1 MQLRVSIHQEMMNK
15 EVKPSQGWSPQL
27 FELKSLMKWVEAGHG
42 WCATHFV
49 NRHRLA
55 ENARGSNV
63 VVVDIDGD
71 TTLDHFWN
79 APTALNWCAATYTSC
94 SHTEESH
101 RFRAL
106 FPLGLELQSI
116 AQHKAA
122 YHFIVDRLLADLG
135 IERLKDNCGEKP
147 ERLWYGNTNALTLF
161 NQEDSYE
168 PVPAFILENVEAEN
182 DSIEFIKSDITDI
195 DLKRCKWLLE
205 NFIYP
210 TEDGEYAEGNLP
222 NRSGFVQVTAA
233 CAGIGECIFEDWV
246 NWVNRG
252 HHGEKDSNTKAE
264 KWKNLGDYGGHKC
277 LYGIAKK
284 QDPYWQHKLP
294 VGLKFRAEGSAIG
307 YSQCDPEPVFTTT
320 DNSVQ
325 TSVPTDNSVHIS
337 TNTDTS
343 PKPMDFTD
351 NTEPTP
357 DVELAP
363 KRRGR
368 PKKTASDAAAERDQD
383 VETIKALLPNL
394 GKNLL
399 TSQLEYT
406 GNGGQRCALQGNDI
420 EIMTTKFAV
429 EHGVFI
435 PEARCKTAV
444 LYTASMNTFCP
455 IKQYLDKCA
464 ATAVPHPDWETCG
477 KEFLGNEK
485 KLATMIMQRMM
496 IGAVARAYDPGC
508 SMSWIPIL
516 VGAQGVGKSMFS
528 RNLCPPE
535 LFAEVTTPL
544 EILMK
549 EQYRL
554 HTAWLLELPEID
566 NYFSVKNIENFK
578 NLITTRV
585 DETRKPYAMLPE
597 KLRRRFIMIGTTNRN
612 QFLVDST
619 GNRRFIP
626 LEIPSDFLIPFERLA
641 AERDQL
647 WAAAIQA
654 YRSHAR
660 YEFHSAEINQI
671 NDYIQEFGD
680 PDPWSDIIR
689 EWVSQKKETTSVEVL
704 TKALN
709 LDSKQQDR
717 RSARRVGDVLSTLGW
732 RRLNTTRWQNVET
745 GKWYESKKAV
755 EKVDKT
761 LLEKDDKGY
770 APVQPKSVRLWQ
782 RPKNQPI
789 SENHILHSF

>member
-1 MQLRVSIHQEMMNK
+1 MQLKVSIHQEMMNK
-15 EVKPSQGWSPQL
+15 EAKPSQGWSPQL

-42 WCATHFV
+42 WCATYFV

-55 ENARGSNV
+55 DNARGSNV

-106 FPLGLELQSI
+106 FPLGLELQSA

-122 YHFIVDRLLADLG
+122 YHFIVSRLLADLG

-168 PVPAFILENVEAEN
+168 LVPADILETIEIEEDV
-182 DSIEFIKSDITDI
+182 EFIKSDITEL
-195 DLKRCKWLLE
+195 DLKRCQWLLDH
-205 NFIYP
+205 FIHV
-210 TEDGEYAEGNLP
+210 TEDGEYEDGSNP
-222 NRSGFVQVTAA
+222 RRSGYVQVLAA
-233 CAGIGECIFEDWV
+233 CAGIGEGIFNNWVDWV
-246 NWVNRG
+246 SRG
-252 HHGEKDSNTKAE
+252 HHGHKPANMMPF
-264 KWKNLGDYGGHKC
+264 KWKGIGKFGGHKR

-284 QDPYWQHKLP
+284 QDANWKLLMP
-294 VGLKFRAEGSAIG
+294 TELQFRAEGSASG
-307 YSQCDPEPVFTTT
+307 YSQCDPEPIF
-320 DNSVQ
+320 
-325 TSVPTDNSVHIS
+325 
-337 TNTDTS
+337 TNTDNS
-343 PKPMDFTD
+343 PKPMDFND
-351 NTEPTP
+351 NAEPTP

-464 ATAVPHPDWETCG
+464 ATAVPHPHWDTCG
-477 KEFLGNEK
+477 KEFLGNEH

-528 RNLCPPE
+528 RNLVPPD

-578 NLITTRV
+578 NLITTRI

-626 LEIPSDFLIPFERLA
+626 LEIPSGFLIPFERLA

-654 YRSHAR
+654 YRCHTR

-745 GKWYESKKAV
+745 GKWYESKDEV
-755 EKVDKT
+755 DEK
-761 LLEKDDKGY
+761 LLKKDDKGY
-770 APVQPKSVRLWQ
+770 STVQPRSVRLWQ

-789 SENHILHSF
+789 SENHILHPF

>member
-1 MQLRVSIHQEMMNK
+1 MNK

-27 FELKSLMKWVEAGHG
+27 AELKFLMKWVEAGHG

-49 NRHRLA
+49 DRHRLA
-55 ENARGSNV
+55 DNARGSNV

-71 TTLDHFWN
+71 TTLDNFWS
-79 APTALNWCAATYTSC
+79 AQTALNWCAATYTSC

-106 FPLGLELQSI
+106 FPLGHDLQSP

-122 YHFIVDRLLADLG
+122 YHFIVSRLLADLG

-161 NQEDSYE
+161 NQWDSYHL
-168 PVPAFILENVEAEN
+168 VPADILET
-182 DSIEFIKSDITDI
+182 IEIEDDVDFIKSDITEL
-195 DLKRCKWLLE
+195 DLKRCQWLLD
-205 NFIYP
+205 NFIHV
-210 TEDGEYAEGNLP
+210 TEDGEYEDGNFP
-222 NRSGFVQVTAA
+222 NRSGYVQVLAA
-233 CAGIGECIFEDWV
+233 CAGIGEGIFDHWVDWV
-246 NWVNRG
+246 SRG
-252 HHGEKDSNTKAE
+252 HHGHKPANMMPF
-264 KWKNLGDYGGHKC
+264 KWKGIGKFGGHKR

-284 QDPYWQHKLP
+284 QDANWKLQLP
-294 VGLKFRAEGSAIG
+294 TELKFRAEGSATG
-307 YSQCDPEPVFTTT
+307 YSQCDPDPVFTDT
-320 DNSVQ
+320 D
-325 TSVPTDNSVHIS
+325 I
-337 TNTDTS
+337 S
-343 PKPMDFTD
+343 PKNMDFSD
-351 NTEPTP
+351 FVEPLP
-357 DVELAP
+357 DVDLAP

-368 PKKTASDAAAERDQD
+368 PKKTTSDLSEERIQD
-383 VETIKALLPNL
+383 FETVKRLLPNL

-406 GNGGQRCALQGNDI
+406 DHIGQRRALQGNDI

-435 PEARCKTAV
+435 PEARCKNAV
-444 LYTASMNTFCP
+444 LYAANMNTFCP
-455 IKQYLDKCA
+455 IQQYLDRCA
-464 ATAVPHPDWETCG
+464 STSVPHSQWDTCG
-477 KEFLGNEK
+477 KEFLGNEHR
-485 KLATMIMQRMM
+485 LATLIMQRMM

-528 RNLCPPE
+528 RNLVPND

-566 NYFSVKNIENFK
+566 NYFSIKNIENFK
-578 NLITTRV
+578 NLITTRI

-626 LEIPSDFLIPFERLA
+626 LEIPSGFLIPFDRLA
-641 AERDQL
+641 EERDQL
-647 WAAAIQA
+647 WASAIQE
-654 YRSHAR
+654 YRKHTR
-660 YEFHSAEINQI
+660 YEFHSDEINQI

-680 PDPWSDIIR
+680 PDPWIDIIAKH
-689 EWVSQKKETTSVEVL
+689 VADKEEVKSVDIL
-704 TKALN
+704 SSALN
-709 LDSKQQDR
+709 LDSIKQDR
-717 RSARRVGDVLSTLGW
+717 RSSRRVADVLTTMRW
-732 RRLNTTRWQNVET
+732 RRFNTTRWMNIDT
-745 GKWYESKKAV
+745 GEMYKSKEDVPKALF
-755 EKVDKT
+755 KKD
-761 LLEKDDKGY
+761 KDDKIK
-770 APVQPKSVRLWQ
+770 VIQKSVRLWQ
-782 RPKNQPI
+782 RPKDEPI
-789 SENHILHSF
+789 EENHILNPF

>member
-1 MQLRVSIHQEMMNK
+1 MNK
-15 EVKPSQGWSPQL
+15 EAKPSQGWSPQL
-27 FELKSLMKWVEAGHG
+27 AELNFLMKWVAAGHG
-42 WCATHFV
+42 WCATHFAG
-49 NRHRLA
+49 RHRLA
-55 ENARGSNV
+55 DNARGSNV

-71 TTLDHFWN
+71 TTLLDFWN
-79 APTALNWCAATYTSC
+79 APTALSWCAATYTSC

-106 FPLGLELQSI
+106 FPLGLELQTT

-122 YHFIVDRLLADLG
+122 YHFIVSRLLADLG

-147 ERLWYGNTNALTLF
+147 ERLWYGNTKALTWY
-161 NQEDSYE
+161 NNEDSYE
-168 PVPAFILENVEAEN
+168 LVPAEILAT
-182 DSIEFIKSDITDI
+182 IEIETDTIDFIKSDITDI

-222 NRSGFVQVTAA
+222 NRAGYVQVTAA

-246 NWVNRG
+246 SWVQRG
-252 HHGEKDSNTKAE
+252 HHGEKEFNTKAK
-264 KWKNLGDYGGHKC
+264 KWENLGDYGGHKR

-307 YSQCDPEPVFTTT
+307 YSQCDPEPVFTNIDT
-320 DNSVQ
+320 SVQ
-325 TSVPTDNSVHIS
+325 IS
-337 TNTDTS
+337 PNTDIS
-343 PKPMDFTD
+343 PKPMEFTD
-351 NTEPTP
+351 IVEPTP
-357 DVELAP
+357 DVDAAP

-368 PKKTASDAAAERDQD
+368 PKKTANETSAERVHD
-383 VETIKALLPNL
+383 VETVKELLPDL

-406 GNGGQRCALQGNDI
+406 DHSGQRRALQGNDI

-435 PEARCKTAV
+435 PEARCKNAV
-444 LYTASMNTFCP
+444 LYAANMNTFCP
-455 IKQYLDKCA
+455 IQQYLDKCA
-464 ATAVPHPDWETCG
+464 ATAVPHPEWDKCG
-477 KEFLGNEK
+477 KVFLGNEH
-485 KLATMIMQRMM
+485 KLATEIMQRMM

-528 RNLCPPE
+528 RNLVPND

-566 NYFSVKNIENFK
+566 NYFSIKNIENFK
-578 NLITTRV
+578 NLITTRT

-626 LEIPSDFLIPFERLA
+626 LEIPSGFLIPFNRLA
-641 AERDQL
+641 EERDQL
-647 WAAAIQA
+647 WASAIQA
-654 YRSHAR
+654 YRTHID
-660 YEFHSAEINQI
+660 YEFHSHEINQI

-680 PDPWSDIIR
+680 PDPWLEIIAKHVSD
-689 EWVSQKKETTSVEVL
+689 KEEIKSVDVL
-704 TKALN
+704 SGALN
-709 LDSKQQDR
+709 LDPTKQDR
-717 RSARRVGDVLSTLGW
+717 RASRRVADVLTTMRW
-732 RRLNTTRWQNVET
+732 RRFNTTRWVNIKT
-745 GKWYESKKAV
+745 GEVYKSKEDVPK
-755 EKVDKT
+755 K
-761 LLEKDDKGY
+761 LFEKDEDKKIGV
-770 APVQPKSVRLWQ
+770 VQKSIRLWQ
-782 RPKNQPI
+782 RPVDEPI
-789 SENHILHSF
+789 VEDHILNPF

>member
-1 MQLRVSIHQEMMNK
+1 MKLRVSIHQEMMNK
-15 EVKPSQGWSPQL
+15 EAKPSQGWSPQL
-27 FELKSLMKWVEAGHG
+27 AELKFLMKWVAAGHG

-49 NRHRLA
+49 GRHRLA

-71 TTLDHFWN
+71 TNLLDFWN
-79 APTALNWCAATYTSC
+79 APTALSWCAATYTSC

-106 FPLGLELQSI
+106 FPLGLELQST

-122 YHFIVDRLLADLG
+122 YHFIVSRLLADLG

-147 ERLWYGNTNALTLF
+147 ERLWYGNTNALTWF

-168 PVPAFILENVEAEN
+168 LVPADILETIEIEEDV
-182 DSIEFIKSDITDI
+182 EFIRSDITEL
-195 DLKRCKWLLE
+195 DLKRCQWLLDH
-205 NFIYP
+205 FIYV
-210 TEDGEYAEGNLP
+210 TEDGEYEDGNTP
-222 NRSGFVQVTAA
+222 NRSGYVQVLAA
-233 CAGIGECIFEDWV
+233 CAGIGEGIFDNWVDWV
-246 NWVNRG
+246 SRG
-252 HHGEKDSNTKAE
+252 HHGHKPGNMMPF
-264 KWKNLGDYGGHKC
+264 KWKGIGKFGGHKR

-284 QDPYWQHKLP
+284 QNANWRLELP
-294 VGLKFRAEGSAIG
+294 NELKFRAEGSATG
-307 YSQCDPEPVFTTT
+307 YSQCDPEPNF
-320 DNSVQ
+320 
-325 TSVPTDNSVHIS
+325 
-337 TNTDTS
+337 TNTDIS
-343 PKPMDFTD
+343 PKTMDYSD
-351 NTEPTP
+351 IAEPSP
-357 DVELAP
+357 DVDAAP

-368 PKKTASDAAAERDQD
+368 PTKSASDLSEERMNDFK
-383 VETIKALLPNL
+383 TIKTLLPDL

-406 GNGGQRCALQGNDI
+406 DHNGQRRALQGNDL
-420 EIMTTKFAV
+420 EIMSTKFAV

-435 PEARCKTAV
+435 PEARCKNAV
-444 LYTASMNTFCP
+444 LYAANINTFCP

-464 ATAVPHPDWETCG
+464 SSAVPHPQWDTCG
-477 KEFLGNEK
+477 KEFLGNERR
-485 KLATMIMQRMM
+485 LATLIMQRMM

-528 RNLCPPE
+528 RNLVPND

-566 NYFSVKNIENFK
+566 NYFSMKNIENFK
-578 NLITTRV
+578 NLITTRT

-626 LEIPSDFLIPFERLA
+626 LEIPSGFLIPFDRIAE
-641 AERDQL
+641 ERDQL
-647 WAAAIQA
+647 WASAIQA
-654 YRSHAR
+654 YRQHTR
-660 YEFHSAEINQI
+660 YEFHSDEINQI

-680 PDPWSDIIR
+680 PDPWLDIIAKYI
-689 EWVSQKKETTSVEVL
+689 SDKKETKSVDVL
-704 TKALN
+704 SSALN
-709 LDSKQQDR
+709 LDPTKQDR
-717 RSARRVGDVLSTLGW
+717 RASRRVADVLTTLGW
-732 RRLNTTRWQNVET
+732 RRFNTTRKDQAT
-745 GKWYESKKAV
+745 GNM
-755 EKVDKT
+755 
-761 LLEKDDKGY
+761 
-770 APVQPKSVRLWQ
+770 KSVRLWQ
-782 RPKNQPI
+782 RP
-789 SENHILHSF
+789 ENDPVIEDHIMNPF

>member
-1 MQLRVSIHQEMMNK
+1 MKLKVSIHQEMMNK
-15 EVKPSQGWSPQL
+15 EAKPSQGWSPQL
-27 FELKSLMKWVEAGHG
+27 ADLNFLMKWVEAGHG

-106 FPLGLELQSI
+106 FPLGLELQST

-122 YHFIVDRLLADLG
+122 YHFIVSRLLADLG

-168 PVPAFILENVEAEN
+168 LVPADILETIEIEEDV
-182 DSIEFIKSDITDI
+182 EFIKSDITEL
-195 DLKRCKWLLE
+195 DLKRCQWLLDH
-205 NFIYP
+205 FIHV
-210 TEDGEYAEGNLP
+210 TEDGEYEDGSTPQRAGY
-222 NRSGFVQVTAA
+222 VQVLAA
-233 CAGIGECIFEDWV
+233 CAGIGEGIFDNWVDWV
-246 NWVNRG
+246 SRG
-252 HHGEKDSNTKAE
+252 HHGHKPANMMPF
-264 KWKNLGDYGGHKC
+264 KWKGIGKFGGHKR

-284 QDPYWQHKLP
+284 QDANWKLLMP
-294 VGLKFRAEGSAIG
+294 TELQFRAEGSASG
-307 YSQCDPEPVFTTT
+307 YSQCDPEPIF
-320 DNSVQ
+320 
-325 TSVPTDNSVHIS
+325 

-343 PKPMDFTD
+343 AKPMDFSD
-351 NTEPTP
+351 NAEPTP
-357 DVELAP
+357 DVEQAP

-368 PKKTASDAAAERDQD
+368 PKKTSGESAQERVQD
-383 VETIKALLPNL
+383 FETIKDLLPNL

-406 GNGGQRCALQGNDI
+406 ALDGQRCALQGNDI
-420 EIMTTKFAV
+420 EVMTTKFAV

-444 LYTASMNTFCP
+444 LYAANMNTFCP
-455 IKQYLDKCA
+455 IKQYLDKCS
-464 ATAVPHPDWETCG
+464 ATAVPHPHWDTCG
-477 KEFLGNEK
+477 QEFLGNEH

-516 VGAQGVGKSMFS
+516 VGAQGVGKSMFA

-578 NLITTRV
+578 NLITTRT

-626 LEIPSDFLIPFERLA
+626 LEIPSGFLIPFERLA

-654 YRSHAR
+654 YRSHTR

-745 GKWYESKKAV
+745 GKWYESKAAA
-755 EKVDKT
+755 EKVDKR
-761 LLEKDDKGY
+761 LVEKDDKGY
-770 APVQPKSVRLWQ
+770 APVQPRSVRLWQ

-789 SENHILHSF
+789 SEHHILHPF